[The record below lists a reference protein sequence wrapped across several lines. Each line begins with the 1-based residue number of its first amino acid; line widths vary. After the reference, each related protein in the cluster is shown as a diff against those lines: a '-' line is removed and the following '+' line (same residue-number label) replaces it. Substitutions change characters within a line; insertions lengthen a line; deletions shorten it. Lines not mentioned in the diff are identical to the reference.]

1 MQADSAAGGGS
12 YKVIGEIDYNESNPH
27 VWKPPPGAIPPPP
40 LSSSSSKIRHI
51 LIDQSNMFFSARSS
65 DDIANNKM
73 DTLSLRLNI
82 TGLTVLLENN
92 QQINTRYVAGT
103 FDGSNYGIWSAYK
116 KARYTCSMIQKNPDR
131 REKDVDS
138 VLHATG
144 LQIAFDHKD
153 KEPGLET
160 LVIATG
166 DGNYHN
172 LLTSFPRLVYAAA
185 SMGMRVEIWSWANS
199 RSANFARIAKYF
211 TDGRVTL
218 HDLDPYFDR
227 VTYRVSQL
235 TKTDTA
241 TESGGS
247 TGYSAK
253 TYTRVPT
260 GASTVGADG
269 IEESANYKILDKWY
283 KEYNGTS
290 TGINKAIYLKWTD
303 DWDLF
308 KSAISMGLSREPPI
322 PMHSSYSMRDYERH
336 LASKPYPCKIY
347 GPP

>member
-12 YKVIGEIDYNESNPH
+12 SKVIREIDYNESNPH
-27 VWKPPPGAIPPPP
+27 VWKPSPGAILPPP
-40 LSSSSSKIRHI
+40 LSTSSEIRHI
-51 LIDQSNMFFSARSS
+51 LIDQSNMYFSARTS
-65 DDIANNKM
+65 DDIANDKM
-73 DTLSLRLNI
+73 HTKSLRLSVP
-82 TGLTVLLENN
+82 GLSLLLEDNRN
-92 QQINTRYVAGT
+92 IATRYVAGT
-103 FDGSNYGIWSAYK
+103 FDGSNYGIWSAWK
-116 KARYTCSMIQKNPDR
+116 KAGYTCSMIAINQDR

-153 KEPGLET
+153 KEPGSET

-172 LLTSFPRLVYAAA
+172 LMTSFPRLVYAAA

-218 HDLDPYFDR
+218 HDLDPYFER
-227 VTYRVSQL
+227 VTYRSPHL
-235 TKTDTA
+235 TKTVTA
-241 TESGGS
+241 TESGGAA
-247 TGYSAK
+247 GGAAK

-260 GASTVGADG
+260 GASPMGADG
-269 IEESANYKILDKWY
+269 IEESANYKILDEWY

-290 TGINKAIYLKWTD
+290 TGINKAIYLRWTD
-303 DWDLF
+303 DWELF
-308 KSAISMGLSREPPI
+308 KLAISVGINREPPL